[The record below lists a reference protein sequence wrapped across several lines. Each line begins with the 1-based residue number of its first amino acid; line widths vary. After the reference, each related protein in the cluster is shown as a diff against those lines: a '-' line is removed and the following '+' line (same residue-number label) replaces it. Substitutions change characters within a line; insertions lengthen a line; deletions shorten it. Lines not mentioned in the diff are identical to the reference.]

1 MAEKLNPAIGYIGNA
16 IRSVA
21 KDHIT
26 SFAEDTYDEHFQEYQ
41 AILNKLNAIQDE
53 EGNLEKTPFKY
64 IVNEEFIFAMVDK
77 NDVFLAGIQ
86 WDGTP
91 KFAKMEENAGREI
104 SSINAQKKYLHEE
117 ISSINAQIKYLHE
130 EISQVRTDLKRNVF
144 SLSFDRDTG
153 RIIGTTSDT
162 SRITSCT
169 QDRTTGKIIM
179 NHQLD

>member
-16 IRSVA
+16 LRSVA
-21 KDHIT
+21 EDHIT
-26 SFAEDTYDEHFQEYQ
+26 SFAEDSYDEHFQEYQ
-41 AILNKLNAIQDE
+41 AVLNKLNAIQNE

-64 IVNEEFIFAMVDK
+64 IVNEEFIFALVDE
-77 NDVFLAGIQ
+77 NDVFLGGIQ

-91 KFAKMEENAGREI
+91 KFGKMEENAGR
-104 SSINAQKKYLHEE
+104 E

-130 EISQVRTDLKRNVF
+130 EISRVRTDLKRNVF

>member
-1 MAEKLNPAIGYIGNA
+1 MAGKVTPAIGYIGNA
-16 IRSVA
+16 LRSIA

-26 SFAEDTYDEHFQEYQ
+26 GFAEDTYDEHFQEYQ
-41 AILNKLNAIQDE
+41 AILNKLNAIQDAD
-53 EGNLEKTPFKY
+53 GNVQQTPFRY
-64 IVNEEFIFAMVDK
+64 IVNEEYIFAMVDE
-77 NDVFLAGIQ
+77 NDVFLAGIK
-86 WDGTP
+86 WDATP
-91 KFAKMEENAGREI
+91 KFAKMEENAGR
-104 SSINAQKKYLHEE
+104 E

>member
-1 MAEKLNPAIGYIGNA
+1 MAETLNPAIGYIGNA
-16 IRSVA
+16 IRSLA

-104 SSINAQKKYLHEE
+104 SSINAQ
-117 ISSINAQIKYLHE
+117 IKYLHE

>member
-1 MAEKLNPAIGYIGNA
+1 MIMAGKVTPAIGYIGNA
-16 IRSVA
+16 LRSIA

-26 SFAEDTYDEHFQEYQ
+26 GFAEDTYDEHFQEYQ

-64 IVNEEFIFAMVDK
+64 IVNEEFIFAMVDE

-86 WDGTP
+86 WNGTP
-91 KFAKMEENAGREI
+91 KFAKMEENANREI
-104 SSINAQKKYLHEE
+104 T
-117 ISSINAQIKYLHE
+117 SINAQIQYLQE
-130 EISQVRTDLKRNVF
+130 QINDVRNDLKRNVL
-144 SLSFDRDTG
+144 SLSFDRATG
-153 RIIGTTSDT
+153 RIISITSER

-169 QDRTTGKIIM
+169 QDRATGKIIM

>member
-64 IVNEEFIFAMVDK
+64 IVNEEFIFAMVDA

-91 KFAKMEENAGREI
+91 KFAKMEENAGR
-104 SSINAQKKYLHEE
+104 E

>member
-1 MAEKLNPAIGYIGNA
+1 MADKLNPAIGYIGNA
-16 IRSVA
+16 IRSIA

-77 NDVFLAGIQ
+77 NDVFLGGIQ

-104 SSINAQKKYLHEE
+104 SF
-117 ISSINAQIKYLHE
+117 INAQIKYLHE

>member
-1 MAEKLNPAIGYIGNA
+1 MAETLNPAIGYIGNA

-64 IVNEEFIFAMVDK
+64 IVNEEFIFAMVDE
-77 NDVFLAGIQ
+77 NDVFLGGIQ

-91 KFAKMEENAGREI
+91 KFAKMEENAGR
-104 SSINAQKKYLHEE
+104 E

-169 QDRTTGKIIM
+169 QDRTTGKIMM

>member
-1 MAEKLNPAIGYIGNA
+1 MAEKLNPAVGYIGNA

-53 EGNLEKTPFKY
+53 EGNLKKTPFKY
-64 IVNEEFIFAMVDK
+64 IVNEEFIFAMVDE

-86 WDGTP
+86 WDSTP

-104 SSINAQKKYLHEE
+104 SSINAQ
-117 ISSINAQIKYLHE
+117 IKYLHE
-130 EISQVRTDLKRNVF
+130 EISQVRTNLKRNVF

>member
-1 MAEKLNPAIGYIGNA
+1 MAGKVTPAIGYIGNA
-16 IRSVA
+16 LRSIA

-26 SFAEDTYDEHFQEYQ
+26 GFTEDTYDEHFQEYQ

-104 SSINAQKKYLHEE
+104 SSINAQ
-117 ISSINAQIKYLHE
+117 IKYLQE
-130 EISQVRTDLKRNVF
+130 QINDVRNDLKRNVL
-144 SLSFDRDTG
+144 SLSFDRATG
-153 RIIGTTSDT
+153 RIISITSEK

>member
-1 MAEKLNPAIGYIGNA
+1 MADKLNPAIGYIGNA
-16 IRSVA
+16 LRSIA

-64 IVNEEFIFAMVDK
+64 IVNEEFIFAMVDE

-91 KFAKMEENAGREI
+91 KFAKMEENAGR
-104 SSINAQKKYLHEE
+104 E

>member
-1 MAEKLNPAIGYIGNA
+1 MADKLNPAIGYIGNA
-16 IRSVA
+16 LRSIA

-64 IVNEEFIFAMVDK
+64 IVNEEFIFAMVDE

-104 SSINAQKKYLHEE
+104 SSINAQ
-117 ISSINAQIKYLHE
+117 IKYIHE
-130 EISQVRTDLKRNVF
+130 QISDVRNDLKRNVL
-144 SLSFDRDTG
+144 SLSFDRSTG
-153 RIIGTTSDT
+153 RIIGTTSET
-162 SRITSCT
+162 SRIISCT

>member
-1 MAEKLNPAIGYIGNA
+1 MAETLNPAIGYIGNA

-26 SFAEDTYDEHFQEYQ
+26 SFAEDSYDEHFQEYQ

-53 EGNLEKTPFKY
+53 EGNLQKNPFKY
-64 IVNEEFIFAMVDK
+64 IVNEEFIFAMVDE

-104 SSINAQKKYLHEE
+104 SSINAQ
-117 ISSINAQIKYLHE
+117 IKYLHE
-130 EISQVRTDLKRNVF
+130 EISQVRTDWKRNVF

>member
-1 MAEKLNPAIGYIGNA
+1 MAETLNPAIGYIGNA

-104 SSINAQKKYLHEE
+104 SSIN
-117 ISSINAQIKYLHE
+117 NQIKYLHE

-144 SLSFDRDTG
+144 SISFDRDTG

>member
-16 IRSVA
+16 IRSLA

-104 SSINAQKKYLHEE
+104 SSINAQ
-117 ISSINAQIKYLHE
+117 IKYLHE

>member
-1 MAEKLNPAIGYIGNA
+1 MAETLNPAIGYIGNA

-64 IVNEEFIFAMVDK
+64 IVNEEFIFAMVDE

-91 KFAKMEENAGREI
+91 KFAKMEENAER
-104 SSINAQKKYLHEE
+104 E

>member
-1 MAEKLNPAIGYIGNA
+1 MAETLNPAIGYIGNA
-16 IRSVA
+16 IRSLA

-41 AILNKLNAIQDE
+41 AILNKLNAIQDG

-104 SSINAQKKYLHEE
+104 SSINAQ
-117 ISSINAQIKYLHE
+117 IKYLHE

-144 SLSFDRDTG
+144 SISFDRDTG

>member
-16 IRSVA
+16 IRSIA

-64 IVNEEFIFAMVDK
+64 IVNEEFIFAMVDA

-104 SSINAQKKYLHEE
+104 SSINAQ
-117 ISSINAQIKYLHE
+117 IKYLHE

-144 SLSFDRDTG
+144 SISFDRDTG

>member
-16 IRSVA
+16 LRSVA
-21 KDHIT
+21 EDHIT
-26 SFAEDTYDEHFQEYQ
+26 SFAEDSYDEHFQEYQ
-41 AILNKLNAIQDE
+41 AVLNKLNAIQDE

-64 IVNEEFIFAMVDK
+64 IVNEEFIFAMVDE
-77 NDVFLAGIQ
+77 NDVFLAGIR
-86 WDGTP
+86 WDCTP

-104 SSINAQKKYLHEE
+104 SSINAQ
-117 ISSINAQIKYLHE
+117 IKYLHE
-130 EISQVRTDLKRNVF
+130 EISRVRTDLKRNVF

-179 NHQLD
+179 NHELD

>member
-1 MAEKLNPAIGYIGNA
+1 MADKLNPAIGYIGNA
-16 IRSVA
+16 LRSIA
-21 KDHIT
+21 KDHVT
-26 SFAEDTYDEHFQEYQ
+26 SFAEDAYDEHFQEYQ
-41 AILNKLNAIQDE
+41 AVLNKLNAIQDE

-64 IVNEEFIFAMVDK
+64 IVNEEFIFAMVDA
-77 NDVFLAGIQ
+77 NDVFLAGIR

-91 KFAKMEENAGREI
+91 KYAKLEENANREI
-104 SSINAQKKYLHEE
+104 E
-117 ISSINAQIKYLHE
+117 SINAQIKYIHE
-130 EISQVRTDLKRNVF
+130 QISDVRNDLKRNVF

>member
-104 SSINAQKKYLHEE
+104 SSINAQ
-117 ISSINAQIKYLHE
+117 IKYLHE

>member
-1 MAEKLNPAIGYIGNA
+1 MIMAGKVTPAIGYIGNA
-16 IRSVA
+16 LRSIA

-26 SFAEDTYDEHFQEYQ
+26 GFTEDTYDEHFQEYQ
-41 AILNKLNAIQDE
+41 AIINKLNAIQNE

-64 IVNEEFIFAMVDK
+64 IVNEEFIFAMVDE

-91 KFAKMEENAGREI
+91 KFAKMEENANREI
-104 SSINAQKKYLHEE
+104 T
-117 ISSINAQIKYLHE
+117 SINAQIKYLQE
-130 EISQVRTDLKRNVF
+130 QINDVRNDLKRNVL
-144 SLSFDRDTG
+144 SLSFDRATG
-153 RIIGTTSDT
+153 HIIGTTSDT

>member
-1 MAEKLNPAIGYIGNA
+1 MAEKINPAIGNIGNA
-16 IRSVA
+16 LRSVA

-41 AILNKLNAIQDE
+41 AILNKMNAIQDE

-64 IVNEEFIFAMVDK
+64 IVNEEFIFAMVDE

-91 KFAKMEENAGREI
+91 KFAKMEENAGR
-104 SSINAQKKYLHEE
+104 E

>member
-1 MAEKLNPAIGYIGNA
+1 MAETLNPAIGYIGNA

-53 EGNLEKTPFKY
+53 EGNLKKTPFKY
-64 IVNEEFIFAMVDK
+64 IVNEEFIFAMVDE

-91 KFAKMEENAGREI
+91 KFAKMEENAGR
-104 SSINAQKKYLHEE
+104 E

-179 NHQLD
+179 NHQLV

>member
-1 MAEKLNPAIGYIGNA
+1 MAEKLNPVIGYIGNA
-16 IRSVA
+16 IRSIA

-26 SFAEDTYDEHFQEYQ
+26 SFAEDSYDEHFQEYQ

-64 IVNEEFIFAMVDK
+64 IVNEEFIFAMVDE
-77 NDVFLAGIQ
+77 NDVLLAGIQ

-91 KFAKMEENAGREI
+91 KFAKMEENAGR
-104 SSINAQKKYLHEE
+104 E

>member
-1 MAEKLNPAIGYIGNA
+1 MTEKLNPAIGYVGNA

-64 IVNEEFIFAMVDK
+64 IVNEEFIFAMVDE
-77 NDVFLAGIQ
+77 NDVFLAGIL

-91 KFAKMEENAGREI
+91 KFAKMEENAGR
-104 SSINAQKKYLHEE
+104 E

-153 RIIGTTSDT
+153 CIIGTTSDT

>member
-1 MAEKLNPAIGYIGNA
+1 MTEKLNPAIGYIGNA
-16 IRSVA
+16 LRSIA

-41 AILNKLNAIQDE
+41 AVLNKLNAIQDE
-53 EGNLEKTPFKY
+53 EGNLKKNPFKY
-64 IVNEEFIFAMVDK
+64 IVNEEFIFAMVDE
-77 NDVFLAGIQ
+77 NDVFLGGIQ

-91 KFAKMEENAGREI
+91 KFAKIEENAGR
-104 SSINAQKKYLHEE
+104 E

-130 EISQVRTDLKRNVF
+130 EISQMRTDLKRNVF

-153 RIIGTTSDT
+153 RIIGVTSET

>member
-1 MAEKLNPAIGYIGNA
+1 MIMAGKVTPAIGYIGNA
-16 IRSVA
+16 LRSIA

-26 SFAEDTYDEHFQEYQ
+26 GFTEDTYDEHLQEYQ

-64 IVNEEFIFAMVDK
+64 IVNEEFIFAMVDE

-91 KFAKMEENAGREI
+91 KFAKMEENANREI
-104 SSINAQKKYLHEE
+104 TSIND
-117 ISSINAQIKYLHE
+117 QIKYLHE

-144 SLSFDRDTG
+144 SVSFDRDTG

>member
-26 SFAEDTYDEHFQEYQ
+26 SFAEDSYDEHFQEYQ

-64 IVNEEFIFAMVDK
+64 IVNEEFIFAMVDE

-91 KFAKMEENAGREI
+91 KFDKMEENAGR
-104 SSINAQKKYLHEE
+104 E

>member
-64 IVNEEFIFAMVDK
+64 IVNEEFIFAMVDE

-104 SSINAQKKYLHEE
+104 SSINAQ
-117 ISSINAQIKYLHE
+117 IKYLHE
-130 EISQVRTDLKRNVF
+130 EISKVRTDLKRNVF

>member
-1 MAEKLNPAIGYIGNA
+1 MAETLNPAIGYIGNA

-64 IVNEEFIFAMVDK
+64 IVNEEFIFAMVDE

-91 KFAKMEENAGREI
+91 KFAKMEENAGR
-104 SSINAQKKYLHEE
+104 E

>member
-1 MAEKLNPAIGYIGNA
+1 MAETLNPAIGYIGNA
-16 IRSVA
+16 IRSIA

-26 SFAEDTYDEHFQEYQ
+26 GFAEDTYDEHFQEYQ

-64 IVNEEFIFAMVDK
+64 IVNEEFIFAMVDV
-77 NDVFLAGIQ
+77 NDVLLAGIE

-91 KFAKMEENAGREI
+91 KFAKMEENAGR
-104 SSINAQKKYLHEE
+104 E

>member
-1 MAEKLNPAIGYIGNA
+1 MIMAGKVTPAIGYIGNA
-16 IRSVA
+16 LRSIA

-26 SFAEDTYDEHFQEYQ
+26 GFAEDTYDEHFQEYQ
-41 AILNKLNAIQDE
+41 AILNKLNAIQNE

-64 IVNEEFIFAMVDK
+64 IVNEEFIFAMVDE
-77 NDVFLAGIQ
+77 NDMFLAGIQ

-91 KFAKMEENAGREI
+91 KFAKMEANANREI
-104 SSINAQKKYLHEE
+104 T
-117 ISSINAQIKYLHE
+117 SINAQIQYLQE
-130 EISQVRTDLKRNVF
+130 QINDVRNDLKRNVL
-144 SLSFDRDTG
+144 SISFDRSTG
-153 RIIGTTSDT
+153 RIIGTTSET

>member
-1 MAEKLNPAIGYIGNA
+1 MAETLNPATGYIGNA

-41 AILNKLNAIQDE
+41 TILNKLNAIQDE

-104 SSINAQKKYLHEE
+104 SSINAQ
-117 ISSINAQIKYLHE
+117 IKYLHE

>member
-1 MAEKLNPAIGYIGNA
+1 MAETLNPAIGYIGNA

-53 EGNLEKTPFKY
+53 EGNLKKTPFKY
-64 IVNEEFIFAMVDK
+64 IVNEEFIFAMVDE

-91 KFAKMEENAGREI
+91 KFAKMEENAGR
-104 SSINAQKKYLHEE
+104 E

-162 SRITSCT
+162 SRITSCM

>member
-1 MAEKLNPAIGYIGNA
+1 MAETLNPAIGYIGNA

-53 EGNLEKTPFKY
+53 EGNLQKTPFKY
-64 IVNEEFIFAMVDK
+64 IVNEEFIFAMVDE

-91 KFAKMEENAGREI
+91 KFAKMEENAGR
-104 SSINAQKKYLHEE
+104 E

-179 NHQLD
+179 NHLLD

>member
-1 MAEKLNPAIGYIGNA
+1 MAETLNPAIGYIGNA

-64 IVNEEFIFAMVDK
+64 IVNEEFIFAMVDE
-77 NDVFLAGIQ
+77 NDVFLGGIQ

-91 KFAKMEENAGREI
+91 KFAKMEENAGR
-104 SSINAQKKYLHEE
+104 E

>member
-1 MAEKLNPAIGYIGNA
+1 MIMAGKVTPAIGYIGNA
-16 IRSVA
+16 LRSIA

-26 SFAEDTYDEHFQEYQ
+26 GFTEDTYDEHFQEYQ
-41 AILNKLNAIQDE
+41 AIINKLNAIQNE

-64 IVNEEFIFAMVDK
+64 IVNEEFIFAMVDE

-91 KFAKMEENAGREI
+91 KFAKMEENANREI
-104 SSINAQKKYLHEE
+104 TSINVQIQYLQEQ
-117 ISSINAQIKYLHE
+117 IND
-130 EISQVRTDLKRNVF
+130 VRNDLKRNVL
-144 SLSFDRDTG
+144 SLSFDRATG
-153 RIIGTTSDT
+153 HIIGTTSDT

-179 NHQLD
+179 NHKLD

>member
-16 IRSVA
+16 LRSVA
-21 KDHIT
+21 IDHIT
-26 SFAEDTYDEHFQEYQ
+26 SFAEDSYDEHFQEYQ
-41 AILNKLNAIQDE
+41 AVLNKLNAIQNE

-64 IVNEEFIFAMVDK
+64 IVNKEFIFAMVDE
-77 NDVFLAGIQ
+77 NDVFLGGIQ

-104 SSINAQKKYLHEE
+104 SSINAQ
-117 ISSINAQIKYLHE
+117 IKYLHE
-130 EISQVRTDLKRNVF
+130 EISRVRTDLKRNVF

-153 RIIGTTSDT
+153 RIIGVTSET